1 MTISKRLTRLRSS
14 MRQEGIDYLVI
25 PTADFHLSEYVGSYF
40 QLRAYLSGFTGSAG
54 TLVVGLHWAGLWTD
68 SRYHIQA
75 KAQLKGTSITLY
87 PVGKPGV
94 PKILAELASRLTSSG
109 TLAVDGRTISIDLG
123 QQLADVAKTAHAG
136 YFSHWQ
142 CPDSVWPTRPPLSQG
157 LLSIKKGTGVSA
169 LKKLTRLRAHM
180 DTVGAKSHLL
190 STLDDIAWLL
200 NLRGDDIP
208 HNPVFLSYL
217 WVNQQNAILFIEQC
231 KLSDAVVAY
240 LSSLNI
246 TTAPYQAI
254 DAHCQQAHSGR
265 VLVSTSDVN
274 ARLYQLLG
282 DSALDG
288 DAFVAQAK
296 AIKTSQEQQHLRN
309 CHKKD
314 ACAMIAFL
322 RWVKETVGKS
332 PVSEL
337 TAAQHLDA
345 LRGAQPGNT
354 GLSFPTISAYAAHGA
369 IVHYGVTPESDIPL
383 EPQGFLLVDSGGQ
396 YTDGTTD
403 ITRTIALGPLSDEMR
418 RHYTLVLC
426 GMLNLSHAIFP
437 RGTTGA
443 TLDALARS
451 PLWAEQLDYGHGTG
465 HGIGFC
471 LNVHE
476 GPQSISHQRRNSPAI
491 LPGMV
496 TSDEPGLYIPG
507 AYGIRLENAILCQ
520 EAGTSDFGNF
530 LCFETLTLV
539 PFDLDAIDVSVM
551 TNVDC
556 QRLNAYH
563 RHIYETMSPLLSP
576 EDSAWLSNATR
587 AI

>member
-1 MTISKRLTRLRSS
+1 MTVSKRLSRLRSE
-14 MRQEGIDYLVI
+14 MRKEGIDYLII
-25 PTADFHLSEYVGSYF
+25 PSADFHLSEYVDPYF
-40 QLRAYLSGFTGSAG
+40 QLRGYLSGFTGSAG

-75 KAQLKGTSITLY
+75 NAQLKATPITLY
-87 PVGKPGV
+87 PAGKPGV
-94 PKILAELASRLTSSG
+94 PKILAELANRLTSG
-109 TLAVDGRTISIDLG
+109 TTLAVDGRTISVDLG
-123 QQLADVAKTAHAG
+123 QQLADVAKEAGAG
-136 YFSHWQ
+136 YFGHWK
-142 CPDSVWPTRPPLSQG
+142 CPESVWPTRPPLPQG
-157 LLSIKKGTGVSA
+157 LVSIKKGTGSST
-169 LKKLTRLRAHM
+169 LEKLTRVRAHM
-180 DTVGAKSHLL
+180 DSVGAKSHLL
-190 STLDDIAWLL
+190 STLDDIAWVL
-200 NLRGDDIP
+200 NLRGDEIP

-217 WVNQQNAILFIEQC
+217 WINKDDAILFVDSC
-231 KLSDAVVAY
+231 KLTDAVVTY
-240 LSSLNI
+240 LSALNI
-246 TTAPYQAI
+246 TTEPYQAI
-254 DAHCQQAHSGR
+254 DDHCQKIHGGR
-265 VLVSTSDVN
+265 VLVTTSNVN
-274 ARLYQLLG
+274 ARIYQLLG
-282 DSALDG
+282 DRALDG
-288 DAFVAQAK
+288 DAFVTQAK
-296 AIKTSQEQQHLRN
+296 AIKTPQEQQHLRN
-309 CHKKD
+309 CHQKD

-322 RWVKETVGKS
+322 RWVKETVGET

-345 LRGAQPGNT
+345 LRGAQPGNL

-369 IVHYGVTPESDIPL
+369 IVHYSVTLESDLPL
-383 EPQGFLLVDSGGQ
+383 KPQGFLLVDSGGQ

-403 ITRTIALGPLSDEMR
+403 ITRTIALGTLSDTMR

-476 GPQSISHQRRNSPAI
+476 GPQSISHQRSNSPAI

-496 TSDEPGLYIPG
+496 TSNEPGLYIPG
-507 AYGIRLENAILCQ
+507 AYGIRLENEILCQ
-520 EAGTSDFGNF
+520 EAGSSDFGDF
-530 LCFETLTLV
+530 LRFETLTLV

-551 TNVDC
+551 TNVDR

-563 RHIYETMSPLLSP
+563 SHVYKTMSPLLSP
-576 EDSAWLSNATR
+576 EDNTWLANATR